1 MKKIIIV
8 LSIVCFGNSVVNAQR
23 SFTSLQYSIGFGA
36 GDLKNFISKT
46 SFRGITFDWRKNVNP
61 NVGVGLELGW
71 NVFYE
76 AKSSDTYTQ
85 GNVSLSGKQYRYQ
98 NAFPMLVSAD
108 YFFKPNE
115 KFNPFIG
122 LGMGT
127 LFSLRNTDMSIYT
140 IEEEAWHFALRPE
153 AGFLYQL
160 SDETSAFVAIKFYNG
175 FGAGDLKQTQSYF
188 SLNVGLAFT
197 K

>member
-76 AKSSDTYTQ
+76 AKS
-85 GNVSLSGKQYRYQ
+85 
-98 NAFPMLVSAD
+98 
-108 YFFKPNE
+108 
-115 KFNPFIG
+115 
-122 LGMGT
+122 
-127 LFSLRNTDMSIYT
+127 
-140 IEEEAWHFALRPE
+140 
-153 AGFLYQL
+153 
-160 SDETSAFVAIKFYNG
+160 
-175 FGAGDLKQTQSYF
+175 
-188 SLNVGLAFT
+188 
-197 K
+197 